1 MTKVLGFLHK
11 LEWVNK
17 YGSPPDGVKILVEVF
32 LPIDQEGCRQTPKE
46 IEELM
51 VPRLGYS
58 HIVQA
63 ITEFPMETKAT
74 RFERMTQKM
83 NENFPLFA
91 NQFIQEEVSRRKDY
105 YQENK
110 EVLLE
115 EKRAAIKKGLRAMRL
130 RQEANGYS

>member
-51 VPRLGYS
+51 VPGLGYS